1 MRFRC
6 SCLSQNR
13 NDTENPPAAVESRY
27 SNEWNRPLQRPLI
40 MENQSSDTNAQMT
53 ALNPVLTLVIS
64 AALVAKGEKQP
75 FAASAKSKE
84 QREESGP
91 SGHLPVF
98 SVVQTR
104 RMAAESPNY
113 RMLQGAMNDRKPHG
127 SGHSLCSPR
136 QHFHDHFNKKLN
148 L

>member
-1 MRFRC
+1 
-6 SCLSQNR
+6 
-13 NDTENPPAAVESRY
+13 
-27 SNEWNRPLQRPLI
+27 

-64 AALVAKGEKQP
+64 AALVATGGKQP
-75 FAASAKSKE
+75 FAASARSKE

-104 RMAAESPNY
+104 RMAAESPLY
-113 RMLQGAMNDRKPHG
+113 QMLPCSISQVQKIQLVALSPLRTLAMTHEAAVRPVIAALR
-127 SGHSLCSPR
+127 S
-136 QHFHDHFNKKLN
+136 
-148 L
+148 